1 MKTVL
6 AILTLILLFAITANA
21 QTEKDLQKEKTITT
35 EQSSSNNES
44 TLSVSEDGKK
54 ECEGKSK
61 EECKKVCEDKE
72 KVSYHKNHKEMS
84 NKECK
89 PDCKKE
95 CCATVTEEVLE
106 SDGTSEQE

>member
-1 MKTVL
+1 MKSIL
-6 AILTLILLFAITANA
+6 AILSLILLFAITANA
-21 QTEKDLQKEKTITT
+21 QTEKDLQKEQTIKV
-35 EQSSSNNES
+35 EQSSSDNES
-44 TLSVSEDGKK
+44 TLTATEDDKK

-61 EECKKVCEDKE
+61 EECKRVCEEKE

-84 NKECK
+84 EKDCK

-106 SDGTSEQE
+106 TDGTSE

>member
-1 MKTVL
+1 MKTIL
-6 AILTLILLFAITANA
+6 AILSLVLLFTISANA
-21 QTEKDLQKEKTITT
+21 QTEKDLQKEQTITS
-35 EQSSSNNES
+35 EQSLSDNES

-61 EECKKVCEDKE
+61 EECKRVCEE

-84 NKECK
+84 EKECK

-106 SDGTSEQE
+106 TDGTSE

>member
-6 AILTLILLFAITANA
+6 AILSFVLLFAITVNA
-21 QTEKDLQKEKTITT
+21 QTENDLQKEKTITT
-35 EQSSSNNES
+35 EQSSSEDQP
-44 TLSVSEDGKK
+44 TLSAIEDGKK
-54 ECEGKSK
+54 KCEGKSK
-61 EECKKVCEDKE
+61 EECKKQCEEKE

-84 NKECK
+84 KKECK

-106 SDGTSEQE
+106 TDGTSEQE

>member
-6 AILTLILLFAITANA
+6 AILSFVLLIAFTANA
-21 QTEKDLQKEKTITT
+21 QTETDLQKEQTITT

-61 EECKKVCEDKE
+61 GECKKVCDEKE
-72 KVSYHKNHKEMS
+72 KASYHKNHKEMS
-84 NKECK
+84 EKECK

-95 CCATVTEEVLE
+95 CCTKNTEEVLE
-106 SDGTSEQE
+106 SDGTSENE